1 MKSSDLDTPRYPQKV
16 AAALSGI
23 QPKTM
28 QTWLN
33 RGLLQPAGK
42 PKPGPGTGHHRL
54 YSAHDVL
61 GIVVLGRLTKVGVVG
76 PLACQIAQG
85 IRARLKDYRKV
96 QSESDG
102 EFHNFISHSAGD
114 YPVKPPPE
122 MTVPEA
128 PAGEGVDFALVD
140 DAGKNLMVQCKHCN
154 GLREYQNDA
163 AVFLNLGRVI
173 DQTLSD
179 LDHQAPKVSI

>member
-33 RGLLQPAGK
+33 RGLLQPTG
-42 PKPGPGTGHHRL
+42 KPGPGTGHHRL

-85 IRARLKDYRKV
+85 IRSRLREYRKV
-96 QSESDG
+96 QSEGNG
-102 EFHNFISHSAGD
+102 ELHVFISHSAGD

-179 LDHQAPKVSI
+179 LDHRAPKVSI